1 MNDPEQ
7 AARLFK
13 LFSVA
18 ARVQI
23 VQLLEER
30 VLCVGALA
38 ARLDVTS
45 AAVSQHLRILRNAG
59 LVEREKR
66 GNYAHYRI
74 NRDRLKECRQVI
86 AEVLTPPAEEAESC
100 VAEKDAAASNRR
112 S

>member
-1 MNDPEQ
+1 MNDPEE

-23 VQLLEER
+23 IQLLEER
-30 VLCVGALA
+30 VFCVGALA

-59 LVEREKR
+59 LVKREKR
-66 GNYAHYRI
+66 GNYAHYRV
-74 NRDRLKECRQVI
+74 NRDRLEECRRVI
-86 AEVLTPPAEEAESC
+86 GEVLTPPAD
-100 VAEKDAAASNRR
+100 KKK
-112 S
+112 

>member
-1 MNDPEQ
+1 MIDPEE

-13 LFSVA
+13 LFGVA

-38 ARLDVTS
+38 ARLDMTS
-45 AAVSQHLRILRNAG
+45 AAVSQHLRILRDAG
-59 LVEREKR
+59 LVEREKQ
-66 GNYAHYRI
+66 GNFAHYRV
-74 NRDRLKECRQVI
+74 NRERLEECRRVI
-86 AEVLTPPAEEAESC
+86 THVLTPPAEKEEESC
-100 VAEKDAAASNRR
+100 VPDMKDAGNRT